1 MFSLVFLTT
10 HFFLPIV
17 VLISFFAT
25 KIEKCSKIYI
35 FVQKY
40 LTILPK
46 YGKLVLQAQKG
57 NLWAKKFKNTK
68 KKFQKIISY

>member
-17 VLISFFAT
+17 ALMPFFVT

-46 YGKLVLQAQKG
+46 YGKLILQAQKG

-68 KKFQKIISY
+68 KKFQKTISY

>member
-1 MFSLVFLTT
+1 M
-10 HFFLPIV
+10 P
-17 VLISFFAT
+17 FFAT
-25 KIEKCSKIYI
+25 KIEKCSKIHI

-68 KKFQKIISY
+68 IKFQKIISY